1 MSNPKG
7 LIKIG
12 ACIARPVA
20 VKRTFAYESSGAKF
34 DNSIP
39 TQQFC
44 KHYTS
49 PTSSKSRRSV
59 VSRVGRKIK
68 IGVASIFGT
77 ALTTYYLAANGY
89 LDTSPA
95 VAGKDEITT
104 PLENPSSGA
113 TLPTQSN
120 TDLALPAKKS
130 SAWTNFTN
138 QFSSF
143 SELTTSFTPEVSWD
157 AISGSLV
164 DLVVPSWAQ
173 GIPESIAKLQREL
186 SMEPGSLAETIWEEA
201 HDASINPE
209 IARPARVRISSDL
222 CDGEKVFLKKRQ
234 KFVKHALASYLG
246 IREDEIDPED
256 VPTIA
261 LISSGGGLRAC
272 VAGAG
277 SYLA

>member
-1 MSNPKG
+1 M
-7 LIKIG
+7 IKIRMRV
-12 ACIARPVA
+12 ARPHA
-20 VKRTFAYESSGAKF
+20 VKQTLMCADSRTKFGNAKA
-34 DNSIP
+34 
-39 TQQFC
+39 TRQFC
-44 KHYTS
+44 RYYVS
-49 PTSSKSRRSV
+49 PTTSKSRSV

-89 LDTSPA
+89 LDTSPI
-95 VAGKDEITT
+95 VEKVETTT
-104 PLENPSSGA
+104 PNGNSS
-113 TLPTQSN
+113 PTALSSQNN
-120 TDLALPAKKS
+120 TGLALPVKKS
-130 SAWTNFTN
+130 SAWTEFTN

-143 SELTTSFTPEVSWD
+143 SKLTTSFTPEVSWD

-186 SMEPGSLAETIWEEA
+186 SMAPGSLAETIWEEA
-201 HDASINPE
+201 HDANINPE

-222 CDGEKVFLKKRQ
+222 CDGEKAFLKKRQ
-234 KFVKHALASYLG
+234 KFVKRALASYLG
-246 IREDEIDPED
+246 IREVEINPED